1 MAVLTPAQQPEEG
14 AHAFLSVPLT
24 SLWHLDQPGIA
35 PQPSQALLPIPKP
48 LLLLVGSR
56 SKPHPPTPR
65 AKLMPDLLQ
74 LCQEPLGLPEV
85 VNYLAGALGLS
96 ERG

>member
-1 MAVLTPAQQPEEG
+1 MLSCVYPSPPCGIWISEASLPSLKHPLVLA
-14 AHAFLSVPLT
+14 
-24 SLWHLDQPGIA
+24 
-35 PQPSQALLPIPKP
+35 
-48 LLLLVGSR
+48 GSC
-56 SKPHPPTPR
+56 SEPPPPTSR
-65 AKLMPDLLQ
+65 ATLMPDLLP